1 MSAVWNLSAVDSVH
15 GRHLILRVIL
25 GIVLRVILRIV
36 LRVVLRVVLCLVRLR
51 VLILRVL

>member
-1 MSAVWNLSAVDSVH
+1 MSAVWYLSAVDAVH
-15 GRHLILRVIL
+15 GRYLILRVIL

>member
-1 MSAVWNLSAVDSVH
+1 MSAVWNLSAVDTVH

-25 GIVLRVILRIV
+25 RIVLRVILRII
-36 LRVVLRVVLCLVRLR
+36 LRVVLCLVRLR